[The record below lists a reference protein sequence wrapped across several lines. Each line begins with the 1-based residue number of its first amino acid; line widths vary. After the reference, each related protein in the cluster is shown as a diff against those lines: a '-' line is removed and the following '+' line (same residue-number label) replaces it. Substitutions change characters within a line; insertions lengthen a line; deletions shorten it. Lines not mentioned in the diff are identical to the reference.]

1 MLPQGP
7 YRDASYRTEERVA
20 HSYSVPDWPPGS
32 RGDALARTFLPWCR
46 SEADHGGVPTV
57 SRFLLVLG
65 PERCRSKERPG
76 RVVLAPTWRHR
87 GMPVRSWQSAML
99 GALCRLATEPAARRR
114 FVRDVAQLG
123 QRTCFGIISE
133 LALCYPASLQLVH
146 DRKWSNKV
154 RSCALS

>member
-1 MLPQGP
+1 MLPQEP

-65 PERCRSKERPG
+65 PERCRSKERARSGSLGSDMAAPG
-76 RVVLAPTWRHR
+76 HAGQVVAERYAGRLVPPSDRTRSSAAVRTGR
-87 GMPVRSWQSAML
+87 GAAWSAHL
-99 GALCRLATEPAARRR
+99 LWDYLRISAVLSSIFALQA
-114 FVRDVAQLG
+114 
-123 QRTCFGIISE
+123 
-133 LALCYPASLQLVH
+133 
-146 DRKWSNKV
+146 
-154 RSCALS
+154 